1 LVKHIPVFSSSS
13 ILDTTTVATEV
24 ALTEG
29 GVFNGLVVLFSHA
42 QKTRAGFFEHALVVR
57 HSLIHDPGR
66 QVGVCFHHTLELGL
80 VSGYTHSP
88 VNFVRLRFDLRVDT
102 H

>member
-1 LVKHIPVFSSSS
+1 LAKHIPVFSSSF
-13 ILDTTTVATEV
+13 ILDATTVATEV

-29 GVFNGLVVLFSHA
+29 GVLNRLVVLFSHA
-42 QKTRAGFFEHALVVR
+42 QKTRAGLFEHALVMR

-66 QVGVCFHHTLELGL
+66 QVGVGLHHTLELGL
-80 VSGYTHSP
+80 VSGHTHSP
-88 VNFVRLRFDLRVDT
+88 VYFVWLRFDLRVDT